1 VPFVRLL
8 SCFLTVNSSHLPLSA
23 RTVGHHKV
31 ARLYTVLQVLP
42 PAVVY
47 VDVSNEIRI
56 AALLSLKLAF
66 KRRIALCRFLPVR
79 ALCAEFGACQ
89 WTHGLGNVYYFK

>member
-1 VPFVRLL
+1 MILHYFLVIIMFILVFCRRYVSLLWLLFLPVSFVRLL

-23 RTVGHHKV
+23 QTVSYHKV

-42 PAVVY
+42 PAVLY

-66 KRRIALCRFLPVR
+66 C
-79 ALCAEFGACQ
+79 
-89 WTHGLGNVYYFK
+89 